1 MYLSTNNKTKQYNIT
16 YYDNMCNVRLNFKLI
31 AYYCAEI
38 MRLFIHKFGKM
49 PFSTFLQHISIKK
62 G

>member
-1 MYLSTNNKTKQYNIT
+1 MYFSNSSTNNKTKQYNIT

-38 MRLFIHKFGKM
+38 MRLIQVYITH
-49 PFSTFLQHISIKK
+49 
-62 G
+62 